1 MSKLEDSKT
10 LAAIIA
16 QQTGKIVLDTEEAA
30 KILGI
35 SKRSLEDDRAESI
48 GIPFTRLNNKP
59 KGKPLYSV
67 IAIAKQ
73 IIENETKTI

>member
-10 LAAIIA
+10 LASIIA

-30 KILGI
+30 KILGV
-35 SKRSLEDDRAESI
+35 SKRTLEEDRAESI

-73 IIENETKTI
+73 IVENEAKTI

>member
-10 LAAIIA
+10 LASIIA
-16 QQTGKIVLDTEEAA
+16 QQTGKIVLNTEEAA

-35 SKRSLEDDRAESI
+35 SKRSLEDDRAEAI

-73 IIENETKTI
+73 IIENEAKTI

>member
-1 MSKLEDSKT
+1 MSKLEDSKI
-10 LAAIIA
+10 LAEIIA
-16 QQTGKIVLDTEEAA
+16 KQTGKVVLDTEEAA
-30 KILGI
+30 QILGI
-35 SKRSLEDDRAESI
+35 SKRTLEEDRAEAI

-73 IIENETKTI
+73 IIDNETKTV

>member
-1 MSKLEDSKT
+1 MSKFEDSKI
-10 LAAIIA
+10 LAEIIA
-16 QQTGKIVLDTEEAA
+16 KQTGKVVLDTEEAA
-30 KILGI
+30 QILGI
-35 SKRSLEDDRAESI
+35 SKRTLEEDRAAAI

-59 KGKPLYSV
+59 QGKPLYSI

>member
-35 SKRSLEDDRAESI
+35 SKRTLEEDRAESI

-73 IIENETKTI
+73 LVENESKTI

>member
-1 MSKLEDSKT
+1 MELK
-10 LAAIIA
+10 
-16 QQTGKIVLDTEEAA
+16 EAA

-35 SKRSLEDDRAESI
+35 SKRSLEDDRAEAI

-73 IIENETKTI
+73 IVENEAKTI

>member
-1 MSKLEDSKT
+1 MSKLEDSRT
-10 LAAIIA
+10 LASIIA

-30 KILGI
+30 KILGV
-35 SKRSLEDDRAESI
+35 SKRTLEEDRAESI

-73 IIENETKTI
+73 IVENEAKTI

>member
-10 LAAIIA
+10 LASIIA

-35 SKRSLEDDRAESI
+35 SKRTLEEDRAESI

-73 IIENETKTI
+73 LVENESKTI

>member
-1 MSKLEDSKT
+1 MSKLEDSKI
-10 LAAIIA
+10 LAGIIA
-16 QQTGKIVLDTEEAA
+16 KQTGKVVLDTEEAA
-30 KILGI
+30 QILGV
-35 SKRSLEDDRAESI
+35 SKRTLENDRAAAI

-59 KGKPLYSV
+59 QGKPLYSI